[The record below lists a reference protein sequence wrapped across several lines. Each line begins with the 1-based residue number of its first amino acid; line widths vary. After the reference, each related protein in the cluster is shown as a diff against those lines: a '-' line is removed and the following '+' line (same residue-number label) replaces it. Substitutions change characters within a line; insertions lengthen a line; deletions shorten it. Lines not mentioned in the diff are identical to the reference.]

1 MIKKLDERAKNE
13 DEKYDS
19 TVGAC
24 LPFGRRWWK
33 FDPFLIFSFKLD
45 SAQLEELEGLVETS
59 FKKEKVEKAMKTFTE
74 IFQPHYRRFL
84 SAYSM
89 DIKEASDSSID
100 LAILQALLKA
110 QKNLQSQLRLALTWD
125 RVDIAKK
132 YIFSEE
138 NRDKVSFSDQN
149 FMARRPWPRSK
160 IFLLDR
166 TSGRV
171 HVHGVETEPSEFR

>member
-1 MIKKLDERAKNE
+1 
-13 DEKYDS
+13 
-19 TVGAC
+19 
-24 LPFGRRWWK
+24 
-33 FDPFLIFSFKLD
+33 
-45 SAQLEELEGLVETS
+45 
-59 FKKEKVEKAMKTFTE
+59 MKTFTE

-149 FMARRPWPRSK
+149 FMARRP
-160 IFLLDR
+160 
-166 TSGRV
+166 
-171 HVHGVETEPSEFR
+171 